1 MKKMKDKKVCFNCS
15 YFFPVKFCEDE
26 LFGFCNKTES
36 LIYEEKEKLSAY
48 EPACKDFK
56 EKEKN

>member
-1 MKKMKDKKVCFNCS
+1 MNKSKEKNTCFACK
-15 YFFPVKFCEDE
+15 FFFAIKFCNDK

>member
-1 MKKMKDKKVCFNCS
+1 MNKSKEKNTCFACK
-15 YFFPVKFCEDE
+15 FFFAIKFCNDK
-26 LFGFCNKTES
+26 LFGFCNK
-36 LIYEEKEKLSAY
+36 EEKEKLSAY